1 MNTVLGVPPNLAKML
16 LMPLAQPA
24 WCGDAADAGRTKRV
38 KSPKVVVLPSEIFFC
53 FLELPLDIH
62 PLGPR
67 IRRKK
72 TREKKKNLPPSGAPL
87 EISITEVPSS
97 NLT

>member
-62 PLGPR
+62 PLVPR

-72 TREKKKNLPPSGAPL
+72 TRKKKTCLLVGLRWRYQSQKYPL
-87 EISITEVPSS
+87 VI
-97 NLT
+97 

>member
-38 KSPKVVVLPSEIFFC
+38 KSPKVVVLPSEIFFVSWN
-53 FLELPLDIH
+53 FHWISIRW
-62 PLGPR
+62 GPEFGG
-67 IRRKK
+67 KK
-72 TREKKKNLPPSGAPL
+72 TGKKKKNMPPSGAPL
-87 EISITEVPSS
+87 EISITEVPS